1 MSREITLE
9 VERTWERRSEKS
21 EKLVDSIKDLVQI
34 KRISYVTFAKLQF
47 LLEAISSHQFFGYCK
62 PYTS

>member
-21 EKLVDSIKDLVQI
+21 EKLVDSFNQDLVQI
-34 KRISYVTFAKLQF
+34 NR
-47 LLEAISSHQFFGYCK
+47 LLLRYFREVAVSSG
-62 PYTS
+62 SN